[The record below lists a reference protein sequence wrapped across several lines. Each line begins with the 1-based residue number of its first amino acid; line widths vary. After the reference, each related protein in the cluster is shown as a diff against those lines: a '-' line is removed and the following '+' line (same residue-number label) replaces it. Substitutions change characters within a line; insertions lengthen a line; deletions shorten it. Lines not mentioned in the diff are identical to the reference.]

1 MEKMNDVAGI
11 QDHKIGSKVQSKQ
24 VAGQKNPETESKQS
38 VLARFEK
45 KRTRTKG
52 GKLPKGMKGGQFV
65 VSSILDQS
73 NNEAKVPGNF
83 SVSVLSPDS
92 ESVDDYS
99 KLISEYG
106 GGTSLY
112 SGYTSPTSN

>member
-1 MEKMNDVAGI
+1 M
-11 QDHKIGSKVQSKQ
+11 
-24 VAGQKNPETESKQS
+24 
-38 VLARFEK
+38 
-45 KRTRTKG
+45 
-52 GKLPKGMKGGQFV
+52 PKGMKGGQFV
-65 VSSILDQS
+65 VSSILNQANS
-73 NNEAKVPGNF
+73 ELKHLGNF

-92 ESVDDYS
+92 ESVEDYS